1 MKRVY
6 IVIAIIVTV
15 AIVLYLYSTR
25 TSESYIDSPFNV
37 MVVDG
42 NGNISPITI
51 RPPTLDGIPSTSRI
65 IYVDE
70 TGNIGVIS
78 VEDVYTSYQGNS
90 SNNVRNLL
98 TVDANNNFSLL
109 STLNFNPCHVSGD
122 PYTNPNAPNNGTP
135 QKDGTCKCR
144 NNWSGTEKGN
154 GCAICD
160 TYPGSNGTTHVNDT
174 NFGTF
179 AGPDC
184 EYSAKVNCPGPN
196 RRLRLLQGKLDC
208 SPITPPPTTTPRVTS
223 GPTNTPSPAIA

>member
-6 IVIAIIVTV
+6 IVIAVVTM

-25 TSESYIDSPFNV
+25 TSESYIDSPFNL

-42 NGNISPITI
+42 NGNMSPITI
-51 RPPTLDGIPSTSRI
+51 RPPSLDGIPSTSNI

-70 TGNIGVIS
+70 TGNIGLIS

-98 TVDANNNFSLL
+98 TVDANNNFSVL
-109 STLNFNPCHVSGD
+109 SSLNFNPCHVSGD
-122 PYTNPNAPNNGTP
+122 PYTNPNAPNNGMP

-160 TYPGSNGTTHVNDT
+160 TYPGSNGTNHVNDT
-174 NFGTF
+174 KYGNF

-184 EYSAKVNCPGPN
+184 EYSKVNCRGN
-196 RRLRLLQGKLDC
+196 LIKLVQGKVVC
-208 SPITPPPTTTPRVTS
+208 PPTTPPPTTTPRVT
-223 GPTNTPSPAIA
+223 PRYTTPSPANAYG

>member
-6 IVIAIIVTV
+6 IIITAVTV
-15 AIVLYLYSTR
+15 LIFLYLYSIS

-37 MVVDG
+37 LVVDG
-42 NGNISPITI
+42 NGNISSITI
-51 RPPTLDGIPSTSRI
+51 CPPYLSEIPSTSNI

-98 TVDANNNFSLL
+98 TVDANNNFSVL
-109 STLNFNPCHVSGD
+109 STLNFNPCSVRGD

-160 TYPGSNGTTHVNDT
+160 TYPGSNGTNHVNDT
-174 NFGTF
+174 KLGNF

-184 EYSAKVNCPGPN
+184 EYSKANCQG
-196 RRLRLLQGKLDC
+196 RLIKLVQGKVVC
-208 SPITPPPTTTPRVTS
+208 PPTTPPPTTPPPVTQRPTSTPA
-223 GPTNTPSPAIA
+223 PYLY